1 MNDKELADLIR
12 QVVVKEIGGGKA
24 GGATSP
30 TLPAPSGGASAQQAD
45 KPGKSGRAGQGAPA
59 PVRRTEH
66 AASPEDIALAKRV
79 AAWMGAEVPPSPWFG
94 AWQAAGDRTHY
105 LSRTP
110 ARLAVGRAGTRYRT
124 DTLLD
129 FLTDHAAARDA
140 VQDNLAADMMSKL
153 GLVPIKS
160 AATDKREYLV
170 RPDLGRRLCDDS
182 VAVVQ
187 QRGSKSPQVQIV
199 VGDGLSATAINV
211 NLPVL
216 LPIVE
221 QELKRNGIRLGTTFA
236 VSNGR
241 VACGDQVARLTDA
254 DVLCMLV
261 GERPGLKTAESMGAY
276 ITYMKVARFNEAM
289 RVVVSNI
296 HKGGLPP
303 DGEGAQLI
311 VQTCLKALRDRK
323 TGVEVK

>member
-12 QVVVKEIGGGKA
+12 QVVVKEIGGKA
-24 GGATSP
+24 GA
-30 TLPAPSGGASAQQAD
+30 GGEARQSAS
-45 KPGKSGRAGQGAPA
+45 A
-59 PVRRTEH
+59 PVRRTDH
-66 AASPEDIALAKRV
+66 AASPEDLALAKRV
-79 AAWMGAEVPPSPWFG
+79 AEWMGTQVPPSPWFG
-94 AWQAAGDRTHY
+94 AWKPSGDRSLY

-140 VQDNLAADMMSKL
+140 VQDSLAADMMSKL

-160 AATDKREYLV
+160 AAADKREYLV
-170 RPDLGRRLCDDS
+170 RPDLGRRLSDDS
-182 VAVVQ
+182 VTAVQ
-187 QRGSKSPQVQIV
+187 QKGSKSPQVQIV

-211 NLPVL
+211 NLPIL

-221 QELKRNGIRLGTTFA
+221 GELKRNGVRLGTTFA
-236 VSNGR
+236 VHNGR

-303 DGEGAQLI
+303 DGEGARLI
-311 VQTCLKALRDRK
+311 ALTCLKALRERR

>member
-1 MNDKELADLIR
+1 MKDKELADLIR
-12 QVVVKEIGGGKA
+12 QVVLKEVEKTAPESAGK
-24 GGATSP
+24 TSP
-30 TLPAPSGGASAQQAD
+30 QAAGKTSPQAAGNASPHAAD
-45 KPGKSGRAGQGAPA
+45 KSLPA
-59 PVRRTEH
+59 PVRRTDFG
-66 AASPEDIALAKRV
+66 ASPEDVALAKRV
-79 AAWMGAEVPPSPWFG
+79 AAWLGTAVPPSPWFG
-94 AWQAAGDRTHY
+94 AWKATGDRGHY
-105 LSRTP
+105 LARTP

-124 DTLLD
+124 DTLLN

-140 VQDNLAADMMSKL
+140 VQDSLAADMIASL
-153 GLVPIKS
+153 GLVPVKS
-160 AATDKREYLV
+160 AAADKREYLV
-170 RPDLGRRLCDDS
+170 RPDLGRRLSDDS
-182 VAVVQ
+182 VTVVQ
-187 QRGSKSPQVQIV
+187 QKGTKSPQVQIV

-211 NLPVL
+211 NLPLL
-216 LPIVE
+216 LPVVE
-221 QELKRNGIRLGTTFA
+221 AELKRNGLRLGTTFA
-236 VSNGR
+236 VNNGR

-303 DGEGAQLI
+303 DGEGARLI
-311 VQTCLKALRDRK
+311 AQTCITALKDRK